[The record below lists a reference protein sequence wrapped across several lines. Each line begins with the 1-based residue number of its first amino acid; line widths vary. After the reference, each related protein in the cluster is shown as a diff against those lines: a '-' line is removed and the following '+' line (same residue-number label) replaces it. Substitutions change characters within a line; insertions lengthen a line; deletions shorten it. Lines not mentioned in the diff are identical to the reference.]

1 MIRLF
6 FRLLGY
12 AFFGLGLVLLAG
24 ALAPLIDGGAFDGE
38 PLGTLWFNLDSGS
51 LNATQAFVQ
60 RYLFPA
66 LWDGIR
72 WILVQ
77 PAYAFFLIV
86 GFILMLVTPVR
97 SGRRRR

>member
-24 ALAPLIDGGAFDGE
+24 ALAPMVDGGTFDGE
-38 PLGTLWFNLDSGS
+38 ALGQLWFNLDSGS
-51 LNATQAFVQ
+51 LNASQAFVQ
-60 RYLFPA
+60 RYLLPE
-66 LWDGIR
+66 LWDGVR
-72 WILVQ
+72 WVLGK

-86 GFILMLVTPVR
+86 GFVLMLLTPVR